1 VLQSPT
7 FAEYRNAVPLD
18 SQEAGRQMTK
28 HADLVYDVGFH
39 QGEDTAFYLKKG
51 FRVVAFE
58 AHPRLAENG
67 RPVYRFDPVSRR
79 AIP

>member
-1 VLQSPT
+1 
-7 FAEYRNAVPLD
+7 
-18 SQEAGRQMTK
+18 MTK
-28 HADLVYDVGFH
+28 HADLNDDVGFH

>member
-1 VLQSPT
+1 MSYRSPGQPGSRK
-7 FAEYRNAVPLD
+7 AD
-18 SQEAGRQMTK
+18 DK
-28 HADLVYDVGFH
+28 HADLICDVGFH
-39 QGEDTAFYLKKG
+39 RGEDTAFYLKKG